1 MTQKRILIIQHI
13 DIESPGI
20 ILNFMKEKGISFDC
34 RKIENDNTNLLDYDG
49 LIIMGGPMSVN
60 DKDHYSF
67 IDKEI
72 ELVKHYLMI
81 NKPILGICL
90 GSQIIASA
98 LNSSIYKNSKQEL
111 GWHTVSLT
119 QNNDT
124 IFENLENNFL
134 AFHWHGDI
142 FDLPNN
148 SIKLASSQISNI
160 QAFVFQKNCYGLLF
174 HLEVTK
180 EIVENIVNIFESDLV
195 SESIDK
201 SIILSDL
208 DEKIEMINDNG
219 KIIFN
224 RWLEL
229 I

>member
-13 DIESPGI
+13 DIETPGI
-20 ILNFMKEKGISFDC
+20 ILNFMKEKRISFDC
-34 RKIENDNTNLLDYDG
+34 RKVENDNTNLLDYDG

-60 DKDHYSF
+60 DKDRYSF

-81 NKPILGICL
+81 HKPILGICL

-98 LNSSIYKNSKQEL
+98 LNSSIYRNSKQEL
-111 GWHTVSLT
+111 GWHNISLT
-119 QNNDT
+119 QNDNT

-180 EIVENIVNIFESDLV
+180 EIVENIVDTFKSDLV

-208 DEKIEMINDNG
+208 EKKIKMINDNG

-224 RWLEL
+224 RWLDL

>member
-180 EIVENIVNIFESDLV
+180 EIVENIVDTFKSDLI

-201 SIILSDL
+201 SIILCDL
-208 DEKIEMINDNG
+208 EKKIKMINDNG

-224 RWLEL
+224 RWLDL

>member
-1 MTQKRILIIQHI
+1 M
-13 DIESPGI
+13 
-20 ILNFMKEKGISFDC
+20 
-34 RKIENDNTNLLDYDG
+34 
-49 LIIMGGPMSVN
+49 N

-81 NKPILGICL
+81 HKPILGICL

-98 LNSSIYKNSKQEL
+98 LNSSIYRNSKQEL
-111 GWHTVSLT
+111 GWHNISLT
-119 QNNDT
+119 QNDNT

-142 FDLPNN
+142 FDLHNN

-160 QAFVFQKNCYGLLF
+160 QAFVFQKNCYGILF

-180 EIVENIVNIFESDLV
+180 EIVENIVDTFKSDLV

-208 DEKIEMINDNG
+208 EKKIKMINDNG

-224 RWLEL
+224 RWLDL

>member
-1 MTQKRILIIQHI
+1 MTQKHILIIQHV
-13 DIESPGI
+13 DIETPGI

-34 RKIENDNTNLLDYDG
+34 IKIENDNTNLLDYDG

-60 DKDHYSF
+60 DKAQYSF
-67 IDKEI
+67 IDQEI
-72 ELVKHYLMI
+72 ALVKHYLKLH
-81 NKPILGICL
+81 KPILGICL

-98 LNSSIYKNSKQEL
+98 LNSSIYRNSKQEL
-111 GWHTVSLT
+111 GWHKISLSQT
-119 QNNDT
+119 NNT

-142 FDLPNN
+142 FNLPDN
-148 SIKLASSQISNI
+148 SIKLASSKISNI

-180 EIVENIVNIFESDLV
+180 EIVEDIVEIFESDLV

-201 SIILSDL
+201 SNILSDL
-208 DEKIEMINDNG
+208 EEKIEIINDNG

-224 RWLEL
+224 RWLDL

>member
-13 DIESPGI
+13 DIETPGI
-20 ILNFMKEKGISFDC
+20 ILNFMKEKRISFDC
-34 RKIENDNTNLLDYDG
+34 RKVENDNTNLLDYDG

-81 NKPILGICL
+81 HKPILGICL

-98 LNSSIYKNSKQEL
+98 LNSSIYRNSKQEL
-111 GWHTVSLT
+111 GWHKISLSQT
-119 QNNDT
+119 NNT

-142 FDLPNN
+142 FNLPDN
-148 SIKLASSQISNI
+148 SIKLASSKISNI

-180 EIVENIVNIFESDLV
+180 EIVENIVDTFKSDLV

-201 SIILSDL
+201 SNILSDL
-208 DEKIEMINDNG
+208 EEKIEIINDNG

-224 RWLEL
+224 RWLDL

>member
-1 MTQKRILIIQHI
+1 MTQKRILIIQHV
-13 DIESPGI
+13 DIETPGI
-20 ILNFMKEKGISFDC
+20 ILNFMTEKGISFDC
-34 RKIENDNTNLLDYDG
+34 IKIENDNTNLLDYDG

-60 DKDHYSF
+60 DKDQYSF
-67 IDKEI
+67 IDQEI
-72 ELVKHYLMI
+72 GLVKHYLKLH
-81 NKPILGICL
+81 KPILGICL

-98 LNSSIYKNSKQEL
+98 LNSSIYRNSKQEL
-111 GWHTVSLT
+111 GWHKISLSQT
-119 QNNDT
+119 NNT

-142 FDLPNN
+142 FNLPDN
-148 SIKLASSQISNI
+148 SIKLASSKISNI

-180 EIVENIVNIFESDLV
+180 EIVEDIVEIFESDLV

-201 SIILSDL
+201 SNILSDL
-208 DEKIEMINDNG
+208 EEKIEIINDNG

-224 RWLEL
+224 RWLDL

>member
-1 MTQKRILIIQHI
+1 MTQKRILIIQHV
-13 DIESPGI
+13 DIETPGI

-34 RKIENDNTNLLDYDG
+34 IKIENDNTNLLDYDG

-60 DKDHYSF
+60 DKAQYSF
-67 IDKEI
+67 IDQEI
-72 ELVKHYLMI
+72 ALVKHYLKLH
-81 NKPILGICL
+81 KPILGICL

-98 LNSSIYKNSKQEL
+98 LNSSIYRNSKQEL
-111 GWHTVSLT
+111 GWHKISLSQT
-119 QNNDT
+119 NNT

-142 FDLPNN
+142 FNLPDN
-148 SIKLASSQISNI
+148 SIKLASSKISNI

-180 EIVENIVNIFESDLV
+180 EIVEDIVEIFESDLV

-201 SIILSDL
+201 SNILSDL
-208 DEKIEMINDNG
+208 EEKIEIINDNG

-224 RWLEL
+224 RWLDL

>member
-13 DIESPGI
+13 DIETPGI
-20 ILNFMKEKGISFDC
+20 ILNFMKEKRISFDC
-34 RKIENDNTNLLDYDG
+34 RKVENDNTNLLDYDG

-81 NKPILGICL
+81 HKPILGICL

-98 LNSSIYKNSKQEL
+98 LNSSIYRNSKQEL
-111 GWHTVSLT
+111 GWHNISLT
-119 QNNDT
+119 QNDNT

-180 EIVENIVNIFESDLV
+180 EIVENIVDTFKSDLV

-208 DEKIEMINDNG
+208 EKKIKMINDNG

-224 RWLEL
+224 RWLDL

>member
-13 DIESPGI
+13 DIETPGI

-34 RKIENDNTNLLDYDG
+34 IKIENDNTNLLDYDG

-60 DKDHYSF
+60 DKAQYSF
-67 IDKEI
+67 IDQEI
-72 ELVKHYLMI
+72 ALVKHYLKLH
-81 NKPILGICL
+81 KPILGICL

-98 LNSSIYKNSKQEL
+98 LNSSIYRNSKQEL
-111 GWHTVSLT
+111 GWHKISLSQT
-119 QNNDT
+119 NNT

-180 EIVENIVNIFESDLV
+180 EIVENIVDTFKSDLV

-208 DEKIEMINDNG
+208 EKKIKMINDNG

-224 RWLEL
+224 RWLDL

>member
-180 EIVENIVNIFESDLV
+180 EIVENIIDTFKSDLV

-201 SIILSDL
+201 SIILCDL
-208 DEKIEMINDNG
+208 EKKIKMINDNG

-224 RWLEL
+224 RWLDL

>member
-13 DIESPGI
+13 DIETPGI
-20 ILNFMKEKGISFDC
+20 ILNLMAKKDISFDC
-34 RKIENDNTNLLDYDG
+34 IKIENDNIDLFDYDG

-60 DKDHYSF
+60 DKDHYPF

-72 ELVKHYLMI
+72 ELVKHYLKLH
-81 NKPILGICL
+81 KPILGICL

-98 LNSSIYKNSKQEL
+98 LNSSIHRNSKQEL
-111 GWHTVSLT
+111 GWHTVSLS
-119 QNNDT
+119 QINNT

-134 AFHWHGDI
+134 AFHWHGDV
-142 FDLPNN
+142 FNLPSD
-148 SIKLASSQISNI
+148 SIKLASSKISDI
-160 QAFVFQKNCYGLLF
+160 QAFVFQKNCYGVLF

-180 EIVENIVNIFESDLV
+180 EIVQNIVSIFESDLV

-201 SIILSDL
+201 SIILHDL
-208 DEKIEMINDNG
+208 EKKIKMINNNG

-224 RWLEL
+224 RWLDL
-229 I
+229 V

>member
-124 IFENLENNFL
+124 IFGE
-134 AFHWHGDI
+134 
-142 FDLPNN
+142 
-148 SIKLASSQISNI
+148 SN
-160 QAFVFQKNCYGLLF
+160 Y
-174 HLEVTK
+174 
-180 EIVENIVNIFESDLV
+180 NI
-195 SESIDK
+195 
-201 SIILSDL
+201 
-208 DEKIEMINDNG
+208 
-219 KIIFN
+219 
-224 RWLEL
+224 
-229 I
+229 

>member
-13 DIESPGI
+13 DIETPGI

-34 RKIENDNTNLLDYDG
+34 IKIENDNTNLLDYDG

-60 DKDHYSF
+60 DKAQYSF
-67 IDKEI
+67 IDQEI
-72 ELVKHYLMI
+72 ALVKHYLKLH
-81 NKPILGICL
+81 KPILGICL

-98 LNSSIYKNSKQEL
+98 LNSSIYRNSKQEL
-111 GWHTVSLT
+111 GWHKISLSQT
-119 QNNDT
+119 NNT

-142 FDLPNN
+142 FNLPDN
-148 SIKLASSQISNI
+148 SIKLASSKISNI

-180 EIVENIVNIFESDLV
+180 EIVEDIVEIFESDLV

-201 SIILSDL
+201 SNILSDL
-208 DEKIEMINDNG
+208 EEKIEIINDNG
-219 KIIFN
+219 KIIFS
-224 RWLEL
+224 RWLDL

>member
-72 ELVKHYLMI
+72 ELLKHYLRI

-180 EIVENIVNIFESDLV
+180 EIVENIIDTFKSDLV

-201 SIILSDL
+201 SIILCVL
-208 DEKIEMINDNG
+208 EKKIKMINDNG

-224 RWLEL
+224 RWLDL

>member
-1 MTQKRILIIQHI
+1 MTQKRILIIQHV
-13 DIESPGI
+13 DIETPGI
-20 ILNFMKEKGISFDC
+20 ILNFMTEKGISFDC
-34 RKIENDNTNLLDYDG
+34 IKIENDNTNLLDYDG
-49 LIIMGGPMSVN
+49 LLIMGGPMSVN
-60 DKDHYSF
+60 DKAQYSF
-67 IDKEI
+67 IDQEI
-72 ELVKHYLMI
+72 ALVKHYLKLH
-81 NKPILGICL
+81 KPILGICL

-98 LNSSIYKNSKQEL
+98 LNSSIYRNSKQEL
-111 GWHTVSLT
+111 GWHKISLSQT
-119 QNNDT
+119 NNT

-142 FDLPNN
+142 FNLPDN
-148 SIKLASSQISNI
+148 SIKLASSKISNI

-180 EIVENIVNIFESDLV
+180 EIVEDIVEIFESDLV

-201 SIILSDL
+201 SNILSDL
-208 DEKIEMINDNG
+208 EEKIEIINDNG

-224 RWLEL
+224 RWLDL